1 MSNLKA
7 VTVETFDT
15 DVTNNPLPVLVD
27 FWAQWCGPCKAL
39 SPTLSRLSEQFQG
52 SVEFVKVDVDENAA
66 VRDRFGVRG
75 IPTLILMQGG
85 KELGRVVG
93 NRSATQLAGFIDSH
107 LGTATQ
113 MPAAVAIALNAF
125 GGDAQTKAER
135 LDALRAWLDRK
146 RATPSEA
153 MWDGEI
159 GSAIQF
165 VANATDVDDCAR
177 ALGVPANLIALV
189 EALSSY
195 RKTHL
200 NSAEF
205 VAQWLDAVPVGANLA
220 HLPPMLLA
228 DLLRSEPLTALINGD
243 PALLSIRDRLAAQHD
258 AARGEGPL
266 DSELAAIKQGL
277 NQIDTAAFDAKR
289 ALAVRLMESVSQ
301 PLNDSAIITDFVFAL
316 AGAQWELLRR
326 ACNWTSDDDRRML
339 QLAEETSKRAVERGE
354 APSQGETTLERV
366 AEVDPELIGRF
377 RSHYDEGTDSLGK
390 MGASFGDRLIE
401 LTKPRA

>member
-1 MSNLKA
+1 MRNLKD

-39 SPTLSRLSEQFQG
+39 SPALSKLSEQFQG
-52 SVEFVKVDVDENAA
+52 SVEFVKVNVDENAA

-93 NRSATQLAGFIDSH
+93 NRSAIQLAGFIDSH

-113 MPAAVAIALNAF
+113 MPEVIAIALNAF
-125 GGDAQTKAER
+125 NGDAQAKGER
-135 LDALRAWLDRK
+135 LDALRKWLDRK
-146 RATPSEA
+146 RAAPSEA

-165 VANATDVDDCAR
+165 IANVTDVDDCAR

-200 NSAEF
+200 NGAEF
-205 VAQWLDAVPVGANLA
+205 VAQWLDAVPVGANFA
-220 HLPPMLLA
+220 RLPQMLLA
-228 DLLRSEPLTALINGD
+228 DLLRNEQLMALIGGD
-243 PALLSIRDRLAAQHD
+243 TALLSMRDRLAALHD
-258 AARGEGPL
+258 PAYGEGPL
-266 DSELAAIKQGL
+266 DSELAAIKQAVKE
-277 NQIDTAAFDAKR
+277 IDITALDARR

-301 PLNDSAIITDFVFAL
+301 PLSDSAIITDFVFAL

-326 ACNWTSDDDRRML
+326 ACNWTTDDDRRML
-339 QLAEETSKRAVERGE
+339 QIAEETSKRAVERGE
-354 APSQGETTLERV
+354 APSQGEKTLERI
-366 AEVDPELIGRF
+366 AEIDPELIGRF
-377 RSHYDEGTDSLGK
+377 RSHYNDGTDSLGK
-390 MGASFGDRLIE
+390 VGWSIGDRLIE
-401 LTKPRA
+401 LTKCA